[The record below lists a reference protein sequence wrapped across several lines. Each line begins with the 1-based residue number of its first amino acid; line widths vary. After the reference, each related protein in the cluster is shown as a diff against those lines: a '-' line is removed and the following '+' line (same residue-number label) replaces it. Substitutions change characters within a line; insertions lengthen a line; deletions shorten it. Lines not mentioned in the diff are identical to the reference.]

1 MPADPLPRRAR
12 YERGAAR
19 VFSPDGEPVGAGFLV
34 DEGLLCTC
42 AHVVAE
48 PDGSPPPGPVEVDFP
63 LLSGA
68 VPGPRV
74 TAEVESWRP
83 DDDVALLR
91 LKAPVDGAEPLPT
104 ADGSDGEWDRDI
116 RAFGFPPQ
124 VPRGVNATGTLR
136 GRQRADLI
144 QVDLDAPGVRIGPGF
159 SGAAV
164 WDPANEVVVGMLTLR
179 GKGPLDGTAYLLA
192 ADRLV
197 GPDVL
202 GCPSRELVIAEG
214 ETVRVSDALTSD
226 WQQAHDALAH
236 PDWPHTPTLKADLE
250 LLQLPL
256 LVDVDSPWVEEHQR
270 TWDQR
275 RFYALREAG
284 EILLA
289 GKRLREA
296 VEIAESLV
304 NWEPLD
310 EPSHLL
316 LISAHMKLGAAGRS
330 TELYQEFRRR
340 LRKELGVEPAFELA
354 HVAALAG

>member
-1 MPADPLPRRAR
+1 MI
-12 YERGAAR
+12 
-19 VFSPDGEPVGAGFLV
+19 V
-34 DEGLLCTC
+34 
-42 AHVVAE
+42 
-48 PDGSPPPGPVEVDFP
+48 
-63 LLSGA
+63 
-68 VPGPRV
+68 
-74 TAEVESWRP
+74 
-83 DDDVALLR
+83 
-91 LKAPVDGAEPLPT
+91 
-104 ADGSDGEWDRDI
+104 
-116 RAFGFPPQ
+116 
-124 VPRGVNATGTLR
+124 
-136 GRQRADLI
+136 
-144 QVDLDAPGVRIGPGF
+144 
-159 SGAAV
+159 
-164 WDPANEVVVGMLTLR
+164 
-179 GKGPLDGTAYLLA
+179 
-192 ADRLV
+192 
-197 GPDVL
+197 
-202 GCPSRELVIAEG
+202 EG

-236 PDWPHTPTLKADLE
+236 PDWPHAPTLKADLE